1 MGDQRDLAWRTD
13 ALRTQQRAVA
23 DLGLLA
29 VRERSLDVLL
39 QEAADLVRRGLDA
52 DFSKVLDLE
61 PDGQLFVRAGSG
73 WPEGVVGQL
82 ELPAGGDSAAAHAL
96 RTRQPVISVN
106 VPEEIRFNP
115 EPVFLELGVRSAV
128 NVVIEGADRP
138 FGILEVDGREPREWT
153 NDDVSF
159 LQTVANILSGV
170 IERRAVD
177 EDRERFLSIAAHELR
192 TPLTAI
198 LGFTRRLQRRFADG
212 SATAEEAV
220 DQLQTVHNEARRLQQ
235 TIVKLSEL
243 AEVRSGLSVE
253 LEPVSLTRML
263 EELVAEA
270 AQRHPG
276 VEIVEHYP
284 DAEIVVETDPPLL
297 RTALLNLLE
306 NAAKYSPSGSEVH
319 VLAES
324 DGAMTTLH
332 FRDACGGLAET
343 QVERLFEPYYRGV
356 SPRGVPG
363 LGIGLYLVRELSR
376 ALGWRVDVENMPG
389 EGCEFSVELPTAAE
403 PPAD

>member
-1 MGDQRDLAWRTD
+1 MADEQVLESRVN

-29 VRERSLDVLL
+29 VRERSLDLLL
-39 QEAADLVRRGLDA
+39 QEASDLVRRGLDA

-96 RTRQPVISVN
+96 RTRLPVITPN
-106 VPEEIRFNP
+106 LPAEIRFKP

-138 FGILEVDGREPREWT
+138 FGVLEVDGREPRDWT
-153 NDDVSF
+153 HDDVSF
-159 LQTVANILSGV
+159 LQTVANILSSV

-198 LGFTRRLQRRFADG
+198 LGFTRRLQRRFLNG

-220 DQLQTVHNEARRLQQ
+220 DQLQTVHDEARRLQH
-235 TIVKLSEL
+235 TIAKLSEL
-243 AEVRSGLSVE
+243 AEVRSGLVIDI
-253 LEPVSLTRML
+253 EPVSLTRML
-263 EELVAEA
+263 EDLVAETA
-270 AQRHPG
+270 ERHPK

-284 DAEIVVETDPPLL
+284 DAEVVVESDPPLL

-306 NAAKYSPSGSEVH
+306 NAAKYSPPGSQVH
-319 VLAES
+319 VLAER
-324 DGAMTTLH
+324 GHGVTTVH
-332 FRDACGGLAET
+332 FRDACGGLGET
-343 QVERLFEPYYRGV
+343 QVDRLFEPYYRGT
-356 SPRGVPG
+356 PPLGAPG

-389 EGCEFSVELPTAAE
+389 EGCEFSIELPAAVE
-403 PPAD
+403 PLVE